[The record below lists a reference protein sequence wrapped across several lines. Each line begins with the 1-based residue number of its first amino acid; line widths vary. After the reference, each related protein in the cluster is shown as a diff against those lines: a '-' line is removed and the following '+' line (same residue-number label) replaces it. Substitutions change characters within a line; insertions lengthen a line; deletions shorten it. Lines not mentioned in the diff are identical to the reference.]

1 MRRRVIPGSLPHR
14 TWGSSCIERSI
25 SRRRRLITHVQRNSP
40 KDSNDTAGHGGGND
54 SGDEDAKRDGGE
66 GCPEPEVQHIGHQG
80 AGPGPGPRQRDC
92 HEDDQADGAIL
103 FHDSALEVCPALQP
117 VDFRSNPAGFAQP
130 VKNTAEQKNEKG
142 DWNEIAE
149 DGGSRRCGWRQG
161 RRLYR
166 PELHRAAPA
175 QAPWQ

>member
-92 HEDDQADGAIL
+92 HEDDQPMVRYFFTIRPLRCARRSSQSIFGPTQLDLRSQPKIRRSKRMRKGIGTRLPRMAAAAAAAGGRPAAI
-103 FHDSALEVCPALQP
+103 
-117 VDFRSNPAGFAQP
+117 PAG
-130 VKNTAEQKNEKG
+130 
-142 DWNEIAE
+142 
-149 DGGSRRCGWRQG
+149 
-161 RRLYR
+161 
-166 PELHRAAPA
+166 LHRAAPA

>member
-1 MRRRVIPGSLPHR
+1 MTPQVTVVVMIPAMRTPSAMAGRAVRSRRSSTSATRAPVQAPVPGS
-14 TWGSSCIERSI
+14 GI
-25 SRRRRLITHVQRNSP
+25 
-40 KDSNDTAGHGGGND
+40 A
-54 SGDEDAKRDGGE
+54 
-66 GCPEPEVQHIGHQG
+66 
-80 AGPGPGPRQRDC
+80 

-130 VKNTAEQKNEKG
+130 AKNAAEQKNEKG

-166 PELHRAAPA
+166 PELHRAVPA